1 MKIEN
6 LEKRAEM
13 IGRIRAYFDKLGF
26 VEVETPVR
34 IAAPAPEVHIDCPAS
49 GRAFLRASPEL
60 EMKRL
65 LACGM
70 ERIYQIGPCF
80 REGECGSKHQ
90 PEFTMLEWYRA
101 NASCREI
108 MEDAKNI
115 VSDILPEKAK
125 YFEVLPV
132 SEAYGKFAGWDPLE
146 NWNQERF
153 DVDMAMK
160 IEPSLGEGAVFLV
173 DYPAQAAALSA
184 LNPADKRIAC
194 RWELYIDGL
203 EIANAFTELTDPAI
217 QRERFELA
225 RNERLANGEAD
236 YPMPEKFL
244 ADLAFMPPSGGAA
257 LGIDRLAML
266 ACAEKDISAVRAFSA
281 KPGEGL

>member
-13 IGRIRAYFDKLGF
+13 LGRIRTYFDRSGF
-26 VEVETPVR
+26 IEVETPVR

-65 LACGM
+65 LASGM
-70 ERIYQIGPCF
+70 KKIYQIGPCF

-101 NASCREI
+101 NASCNEI

-115 VSDILPEKAK
+115 VSDILPGKAGN
-125 YFEVLPV
+125 FSVITV
-132 SEAYGKFAGWDPLE
+132 SEAYRKFAGWDPLE
-146 NWNQERF
+146 NWNQEKF
-153 DVDMAMK
+153 DVDMAVK

-173 DYPAQAAALSA
+173 DYPVQAASLAA
-184 LNPADKRIAC
+184 VNPVDPRTAS
-194 RWELYIDGL
+194 RWELYIDGI
-203 EIANAFTELTDPAI
+203 EIANAFTELTDPAV

-225 RNERLANGEAD
+225 RNERRANGEAD

-244 ADLAFMPPSGGAA
+244 EDLAFMPPSGGAA

-266 ACAEKDISAVRAFSA
+266 ACSEKDISAVRTFSA
-281 KPGEGL
+281 KPGECV